1 MSLINLFEKSH
12 LKTNNPDVRPGDL
25 IKVYQKNLDKEGGKP
40 QVFEG
45 IVLAKKHGKG
55 LTSTITV
62 RKEVKGIGVERIF
75 PLHSPLVEKI
85 EIVKRGKVRRAKL
98 YYLRWA
104 KGKKKRVK
112 TKNVE
117 DSSAPQPAEA
127 TEETVTEDQNVKS
140 SKEEDQNSSSDTKA
154 SPTATED
161 SSTTSQKK

>member
-25 IKVYQKNLDKEGGKP
+25 VKVYQKNLDKEGGKP

-45 IVLAKKHGKG
+45 IVLARKHGRG

-104 KGKKKRVK
+104 KGKKKRLK
-112 TKNVE
+112 AKDVE
-117 DSSAPQPAEA
+117 IPSEVL
-127 TEETVTEDQNVKS
+127 TEEKTGEKPEEKSEEKAEKAEVSSENASKS
-140 SKEEDQNSSSDTKA
+140 SEDK
-154 SPTATED
+154 
-161 SSTTSQKK
+161 